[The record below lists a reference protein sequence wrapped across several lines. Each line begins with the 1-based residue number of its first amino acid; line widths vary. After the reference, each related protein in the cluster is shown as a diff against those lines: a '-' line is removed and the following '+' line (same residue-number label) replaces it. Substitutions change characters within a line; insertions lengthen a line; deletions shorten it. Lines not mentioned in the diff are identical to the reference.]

1 MESKGSDAIKVTSQC
16 KLRVP
21 CLPQCIFI
29 VCYLLK
35 KQKIPIYLVQNGG
48 EKLYFS
54 INSYCFIIKL
64 SLFCNFQNN
73 IIFKQITKS
82 IGKISNMSTMVFFEE
97 I

>member
-1 MESKGSDAIKVTSQC
+1 MSSSMHLYCLLSIKETKDTNILSSEW
-16 KLRVP
+16 
-21 CLPQCIFI
+21 
-29 VCYLLK
+29 
-35 KQKIPIYLVQNGG
+35 GG
-48 EKLYFS
+48 KLYFS